1 LDVSNP
7 NQDFNP
13 EDIDY
18 VIEYKVFPEP
28 ISEDEISAGIP
39 RSHWWWWGEKAE
51 ESLPA

>member
-18 VIEYKVFPEP
+18 VIEHKVFPEP
-28 ISEDEISAGIP
+28 ISEDEIQAGIP
-39 RSHWWWWGEKAE
+39 RSH
-51 ESLPA
+51 